1 MPTETRK
8 IPIPE
13 PARAEYLRILAL
25 IERTDPAHI
34 AACVQLLNDFLRTLA
49 VQEASP

>member
-1 MPTETRK
+1 MATEKRTT
-8 IPIPE
+8 PIPE

-25 IERTDPAHI
+25 IERTDPTHV